1 MKQNC
6 TKDHP
11 HKVRPSQQSYRFF
24 SNKLDANTKERWIL
38 ADMELFQLRRG
49 QGMALSPIKL
59 GKERSE
65 KIGKVRNAEK
75 LVASIDYRAVEI
87 KDSLGFFR
95 SLELTWTHIRW
106 CWRVASLTRRDRC
119 SPPERQLGGYG
130 QSNQ

>member
-1 MKQNC
+1 MDFSRYGIISAEERVGNGFI
-6 TKDHP
+6 TKH
-11 HKVRPSQQSYRFF
+11 
-24 SNKLDANTKERWIL
+24 
-38 ADMELFQLRRG
+38 
-49 QGMALSPIKL
+49 KL

-106 CWRVASLTRRDRC
+106 CWRVASLTRRDRG